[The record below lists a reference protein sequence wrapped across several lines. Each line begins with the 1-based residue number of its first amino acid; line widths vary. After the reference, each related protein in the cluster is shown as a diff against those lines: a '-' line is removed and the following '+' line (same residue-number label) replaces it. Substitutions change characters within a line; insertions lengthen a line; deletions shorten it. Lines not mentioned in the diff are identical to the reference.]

1 MFLLCCCSSFELL
14 VCVKMIENRVASAGQ
29 GDKRL
34 VLVLNKVDLVP
45 REVVE
50 KVREERRAVCYA
62 VLCAVL
68 CCAVL

>member
-1 MFLLCCCSSFELL
+1 MLHFVRTPLCL
-14 VCVKMIENRVASAGQ
+14 KMIEDRVASAGQ

-50 KVREERRAVCYA
+50 KVRQERRAVCYA
-62 VLCAVL
+62 VQ
-68 CCAVL
+68 

>member
-1 MFLLCCCSSFELL
+1 MCL
-14 VCVKMIENRVASAGQ
+14 KMIEDRVASAGQ

-50 KVREERRAVCYA
+50 KVRHERRAVCYA
-62 VLCAVL
+62 VQ
-68 CCAVL
+68 

>member
-1 MFLLCCCSSFELL
+1 
-14 VCVKMIENRVASAGQ
+14 MIEDRVASAGQ

-50 KVREERRAVCYA
+50 KVRQERRAVCYA
-62 VLCAVL
+62 VQ
-68 CCAVL
+68 